1 MVLTSAKAMSASDS
15 RFNSSSRLSAAK
27 LSPTVLS
34 VSPRLRTRSTMLANL
49 GSLGRSGWSS
59 TSAQSFFHS
68 RSLWIEIRM
77 SLPSF
82 DWNTP

>member
-15 RFNSSSRLSAAK
+15 RFNSSSRVMAAK
-27 LSPTVLS
+27 LLPTVAS
-34 VSPRLRTRSTMLANL
+34 VNWRCFTRSTMLEKR
-49 GSLGRSGWSS
+49 GSFGRSGWFS

-77 SLPSF
+77 SLPSL
-82 DWNTP
+82 DLKTP

>member
-1 MVLTSAKAMSASDS
+1 MV
-15 RFNSSSRLSAAK
+15 AK

-34 VSPRLRTRSTMLANL
+34 VSVRLRTRSTMLAKR
-49 GSLGRSGWSS
+49 GSFGKSGWPS

-82 DWNTP
+82 ERNTP